1 MNNLKVIT
9 LASIPSIAYIIYIA
23 VVGAVIAPTILLY
36 LSLLNLLTTLVVKL
50 FLMSGRDYNI
60 SFKELLFDLTSTVT
74 LAIILTLPIYYPFV
88 VASIPAV
95 ITSYIIYN
103 KYAIHAIIATL
114 TTIDIMVKSYNI
126 TTINTHNTNHPTGK
140 KYGHNNEEL
149 DSKSNP
155 SVARSLD
162 PNDLASSSSSIEST
176 TAEDS
181 TNGSIRLDLHGLM
194 SSNSSNKSTTAKD
207 SKNRSI
213 SLNQNDLMSSGSSRE
228 STKDHTKKADLLE
241 QINETAEQDSNG
253 STILHYELY
262 LYSSDGSSTV
272 PLDETLTDDE
282 DSSNEEGLT
291 PLKKDHEAYCDNLR
305 EQLSKVP
312 GGYGNSDVQ
321 TNNSDSVSF
330 HTCASMGLGTKQRDY
345 VSTGT
350 DSINGVYNASPNSAI
365 I

>member
-1 MNNLKVIT
+1 VKEGKMNNLKVIT

-50 FLMSGRDYNI
+50 FLMYGRDYNI

-103 KYAIHAIIATL
+103 KYAIYAIIATL
-114 TTIDIMVKSYNI
+114 TTIDIMVKNYNI
-126 TTINTHNTNHPTGK
+126 TTINTHITNHPTDK
-140 KYGHNNEEL
+140 KHGQNNEAA
-149 DSKSNP
+149 SS
-155 SVARSLD
+155 RSLD
-162 PNDLASSSSSIEST
+162 PNGLASSGSSIEST

-181 TNGSIRLDLHGLM
+181 TNGSIRLNLHGLM

-207 SKNRSI
+207 SKNGSI
-213 SLNQNDLMSSGSSRE
+213 SLDQNDLMSSGSTSE
-228 STKDHTKKADLLE
+228 STKDHIKKTDLLK
-241 QINETAEQDSNG
+241 QINDTAEQDSNG
-253 STILHYELY
+253 YTTLHYELY
-262 LYSSDGSSTV
+262 LDSSDGSSTV

-330 HTCASMGLGTKQRDY
+330 HTCVSIGLSTEPRDY